1 MVKPVIVLIYQGT
14 GSRFINIFLQ
24 FSVLNATECCGLAG
38 QLAQAL
44 TVFNPN

>member
-1 MVKPVIVLIYQGT
+1 MIKMILVLIAGGT
-14 GSRFINIFLQ
+14 GSRFINTLLP